1 YGRFVRSRPGP
12 VATVCH
18 GTLLQRLTR
27 PRRRTSRQE
36 LATQSQDMV
45 LLARLST
52 ESSLLPR
59 EESPEHQAQ
68 WFASRARTFPDHSYP
83 APSSDSAHPLEA
95 ESSVRQRPD
104 FPAAP
109 DPGDSGPRSPFRCC
123 PGRPPAQTQTPLP
136 SILSLLSS

>member
-18 GTLLQRLTR
+18 GTLFQRLAR
-27 PRRRTSRQE
+27 PSHRTSRQE

-52 ESSLLPR
+52 ESYLLPR
-59 EESPEHQAQ
+59 DESPEHPAQ
-68 WFASRARTFPDHSYP
+68 WIDSLARTFPGRPYP
-83 APSSDSAHPLEA
+83 APLSDSARPLEA

-123 PGRPPAQTQTPLP
+123 PGKPPAQKQTPLP
-136 SILSLLSS
+136 